1 MPGIANKYFPIRATT
16 FSVLG
21 MTSAP
26 VRAAAHRSAPGY
38 VLGVFRHLA
47 AAPGTEFTGLVRDGR
62 VRDLSGLGTVNDL
75 LRYWDDAQCR
85 LDELAAAQDTGDWTD
100 LAELDVRC
108 PVSPGQ
114 ILQAGANY
122 RKHVVD
128 IVMAERRTDLSATG
142 HNSDVP
148 EAEVRRWAENMM
160 DERARTGTPYVFA
173 GLPSALTGP
182 YDEIVLPERGENH
195 DWELE
200 LAAVIGK
207 PARNLT
213 RENALDHV
221 AGYTISNDITT
232 RSLVYRRDLKAIG
245 TDWFAAKNA
254 PTFLPTGPFLVPA
267 QFAGDPGSLRVT
279 LRHNGITRQD
289 ESTADMLFDLPAI
302 LVYATEVT
310 ELRPGD
316 LVLTGSPA
324 GNGMHWGVFLAEGDL
339 IEGEITGLGVQ
350 RNRCVRKPGV
360 RKPDK
365 TDPTQEDSAQEDSV
379 QEDRAPEYPA
389 QEWRR

>member
-1 MPGIANKYFPIRATT
+1 MTTAHARAT
-16 FSVLG
+16 
-21 MTSAP
+21 A
-26 VRAAAHRSAPGY
+26 APGSSPGY
-38 VLGVFRHLA
+38 ALGVFRDPG
-47 AAPGTEFTGLVRDGR
+47 AAPGAGFTGLVRDGR

-75 LRYWDDAQCR
+75 LRYWDDAQRR
-85 LDELAAAQDTGDWTD
+85 LDELAAAPDRGDWTD
-100 LAELDVRC
+100 LAELDIRC

-128 IVMAERRTDLSATG
+128 IVMAERRADRSRTG

-160 DERARTGTPYVFA
+160 DERARTGAPYVFA

-182 YDEIVLPERGENH
+182 YDEIVLPERGEKH

-200 LAAVIGK
+200 LAVVIGK

-213 RENALDHV
+213 RENALHHV

-232 RSLVYRRDLKAIG
+232 RSLVYRHDLKAIG
-245 TDWFAAKNA
+245 SDWFAAKNS
-254 PTFLPTGPFLVPA
+254 PTFLPTGPYLVPA
-267 QFAGDPGSLRVT
+267 KFVGDPARLRVT
-279 LRHNGITRQD
+279 LRHNGIIRQD

-302 LVYATEVT
+302 LAYITEVT

-339 IEGEITGLGVQ
+339 VEGEITGLGTQ
-350 RNRCVRKPGV
+350 RNPCVRKPSASDHSVSDHSVSDHSVSDHGPSDHGA
-360 RKPDK
+360 RKPAMAAAPSPGK
-365 TDPTQEDSAQEDSV
+365 PATRQES
-379 QEDRAPEYPA
+379 DR
-389 QEWRR
+389 

>member
-1 MPGIANKYFPIRATT
+1 
-16 FSVLG
+16 
-21 MTSAP
+21 MTSASA
-26 VRAAAHRSAPGY
+26 RAAATRRSARGY
-38 VLGVFRHLA
+38 ALGVFRQLDGA
-47 AAPGTEFTGLVRDGR
+47 KGAGPGGDTEFTGLVRDGR
-62 VRDLSGLGTVNDL
+62 VRDLSGFGTVNDL
-75 LRYWDDAQCR
+75 LAYWDDAQRR

-100 LAELDVRC
+100 LAQLDVRC

-114 ILQAGANY
+114 ILQVGANY

-128 IVMAERRTDLSATG
+128 IVMAERRADLSRTG
-142 HNSDVP
+142 HDSEVP

-160 DERARTGTPYVFA
+160 DERARTGAPYVFA

-200 LAAVIGK
+200 LAVVIGK

-232 RSLVYRRDLKAIG
+232 RSLVYRHDLKAIG

-254 PTFLPTGPFLVPA
+254 PTFLPTGPYLVPA
-267 QFAGDPGSLRVT
+267 RFAGDPANLRIT

-302 LVYATEVT
+302 LAYITEVT

-339 IEGEITGLGVQ
+339 IEGEITSLGTQ
-350 RNRCVRKPGV
+350 RNRCIRKPRV
-360 RKPDK
+360 SEPRVSEPRVSEHR
-365 TDPTQEDSAQEDSV
+365 QES
-379 QEDRAPEYPA
+379 
-389 QEWRR
+389 RR

>member
-1 MPGIANKYFPIRATT
+1 MPGIANKYFRIRPAT

-21 MTSAP
+21 MTSPLA
-26 VRAAAHRSAPGY
+26 RAAAAHRSAPGY
-38 VLGVFRHLA
+38 ALGVFRYPA
-47 AAPGTEFTGLVRDGR
+47 DPPGSEFTGLVRDGR
-62 VRDLSGLGTVNDL
+62 VRALPGFGTVNDL
-75 LRYWDDAQCR
+75 LRYWDDAQRR
-85 LDELAAAQDTGDWTD
+85 LDELAAARDTGDWTD

-128 IVMAERRTDLSATG
+128 IVMAERRANESTTG
-142 HNSDVP
+142 HNDDLP
-148 EAEVRRWAENMM
+148 EAEVRRWAEAMM

-213 RENALDHV
+213 TENALDHV
-221 AGYTISNDITT
+221 AGYTICNDITT
-232 RSLVYRRDLKAIG
+232 RSLVYRTDLKAIG
-245 TDWFAAKNA
+245 SDWFAAKNA
-254 PTFLPTGPFLVPA
+254 PTFLPTGPYLVPA
-267 QFAGDPGSLRVT
+267 RFAGDPANLFVT
-279 LRHNGITRQD
+279 LRHNGITRQH
-289 ESTADMLFDLPAI
+289 ESTADLLFDLPALLAYI
-302 LVYATEVT
+302 TEVT

-339 IEGEITGLGVQ
+339 IEGEITGLGTQ
-350 RNRCVRKPGV
+350 RNRCVRKQGHP
-360 RKPDK
+360 
-365 TDPTQEDSAQEDSV
+365 
-379 QEDRAPEYPA
+379 
-389 QEWRR
+389 